1 MLKEKLK
8 LIPKKPGCYIYKDK
22 DNIIIYVGKAKVLK
36 SRVNSY
42 FNNVHTGKTALLV
55 KNIADVEFIVTNSE
69 LEALLLEINLIKKHT
84 PKYNIMLRD
93 DKSYPYIEITNE
105 KVPRLIMTRPKN
117 KKKRGKLF
125 GPYPNVYAARK
136 VVEIINRLYP
146 IRKCVK
152 LPKKVCLYYHIG
164 ECLGYCEHSID
175 KSIIDEMLA
184 EITKFLNGNHE
195 IVTKKIKEKMDIYS
209 SKLNFEKAKEMK
221 EYLEYIDITLKS
233 QNIDLNDNIDR
244 DIIGYYVQSNYM
256 SVKVLSLRGG
266 KLVETDSDIF
276 EIISDEIDELTYYIN
291 LFYAKNYKPKEIL
304 IPSNLNSKLIEESTN
319 IKTIIP
325 IKGKKKELV
334 DMANNNAKISLEQ
347 ELEIIRKKDE
357 SILEA
362 IDDLKKLLNIESVN
376 RIESFDNS
384 HLFGTFTVSGMVVF
398 TLGKP
403 DKKEYRKY
411 KIISESKDDYN
422 IMKEVIYRRYFRA
435 LIDKLELP
443 NLIILDGGKQQ
454 VSAAKEVLYSLNLN
468 IPICGLIK
476 DNKHS
481 TSSLLYKDN
490 IININRSS
498 SLFHLLE
505 RIQDEVHRFT
515 ISYHKNIRSKGLI
528 ASVLDEIPKV
538 GEKTKKEI
546 LKKYTIE
553 ELKELSIEELNK
565 DFNKDVSKNIFDYFN
580 NIKGNK
586 I

>member
-105 KVPRLIMTRPKN
+105 KVPRLIMVRPKN
-117 KKKRGKLF
+117 TKKRGKLF

-175 KSIIDEMLA
+175 KSVIDEMLA

-411 KIISESKDDYN
+411 KIISDSKDDYN

-454 VSAAKEVLYSLNLN
+454 VSAAKEVLSSLNIN

-481 TSSLLYKDN
+481 TSSLLYNDS

-553 ELKELSIEELNK
+553 ELKELSIEELSK